1 MSHKLPFCPLFISLP
16 YDHSGQMRTHAHQV
30 FFQKLTSEAAMATL
44 SEFISFW
51 KKRMRLEERAYN
63 NIYSGPQSNL
73 KLHIWE
79 GRKSKG
85 PIQPFSCGKGQMA
98 L

>member
-1 MSHKLPFCPLFISLP
+1 
-16 YDHSGQMRTHAHQV
+16 
-30 FFQKLTSEAAMATL
+30 MAIL

-51 KKRMRLEERAYN
+51 KKRMRLEEEAYN

-79 GRKSKG
+79 GREVKRPGLAFQLRQRADGFINSMKKKTITG
-85 PIQPFSCGKGQMA
+85 
-98 L
+98 